1 MTFLLEIF
9 RENGL
14 EVLYR
19 AFERCTSV
27 LSHSSKPDD
36 LAVTVCVHLTRFYS
50 VASQFQKCREKMVE
64 MPELV
69 KNICRIFYY
78 KVSHWRRDKNL
89 LKFGKR
95 RMAFAKIASLGKSGG
110 KKA

>member
-1 MTFLLEIF
+1 MKSLFEYS

-14 EVLYR
+14 EVLYK

-27 LSHSSKPDD
+27 LSHSSKPED
-36 LAVTVCVHLTRFYS
+36 LAVTVCGHLTRFYA
-50 VASQFQKCREKMVE
+50 VASQFPLCREKMIE

-78 KVSHWRRDKNL
+78 KVL
-89 LKFGKR
+89 Q
-95 RMAFAKIASLGKSGG
+95 SL
-110 KKA
+110 